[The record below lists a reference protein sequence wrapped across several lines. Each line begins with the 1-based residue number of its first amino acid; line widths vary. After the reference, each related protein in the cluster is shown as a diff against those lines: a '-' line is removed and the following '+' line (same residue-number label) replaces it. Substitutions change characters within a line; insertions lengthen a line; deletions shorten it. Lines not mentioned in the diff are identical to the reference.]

1 MYSWK
6 ERYAMSLNTI
16 REVTEITG
24 ITVNALRYYDSKG
37 LLHPTV
43 RNSDG
48 RKEWLYD
55 DEAVRRAKRILLL
68 RRIGIPVEKIALVID
83 NVDGMDEIVLRT
95 RLEELRKER
104 ELIDEQITVAGMLL
118 LVDELSADE
127 EVKDD
132 LLDKVFEKI
141 CTERGE

>member
-1 MYSWK
+1 
-6 ERYAMSLNTI
+6 MSLSTI

-43 RNSDG
+43 RNSEG

-68 RRIGIPVEKIALVID
+68 RKIGIPVESIAIVIEKAD
-83 NVDGMDEIVLRT
+83 KMDEVILRS
-95 RLEELRKER
+95 RLEELREER
-104 ELIDEQITVAGMLL
+104 QFLDEQISLAGMLL
-118 LVDELSADE
+118 LLDEISSDAK
-127 EVKDD
+127 VKED
-132 LLDKVFEKI
+132 LLDKMFEKT
-141 CTERGE
+141 CLEE

>member
-1 MYSWK
+1 
-6 ERYAMSLNTI
+6 MSLNTI

-43 RNSDG
+43 RNSEG

-68 RRIGIPVEKIALVID
+68 RRIGIPVESIAIVIEKAD
-83 NVDGMDEIVLRT
+83 KMDEVILRS
-95 RLEELRKER
+95 RLEELREER
-104 ELIDEQITVAGMLL
+104 QLLDEQISLAGMLL
-118 LVDELSADE
+118 LLDEISSDA
-127 EVKDD
+127 EVKED
-132 LLDKVFEKI
+132 LLDKIFEKTCI
-141 CTERGE
+141 DE

>member
-1 MYSWK
+1 MYIKK

-24 ITVNALRYYDSKG
+24 ITVNALRYYDQKG
-37 LLHPTV
+37 VLHPTV
-43 RNSDG
+43 RNPEG

-68 RRIGIPVEKIALVID
+68 RRIGIPVESMTRVID
-83 NVDGMDEIVLRT
+83 KMDGMEEAILRT
-95 RLEELRKER
+95 RLEELREER
-104 ELIDEQITVAGMLL
+104 KLIDEQISLASMLL
-118 LVDELSADE
+118 LIDELPSDA

-132 LLDKVFEKI
+132 LLDKMFERI
-141 CTERGE
+141 CLDG

>member
-1 MYSWK
+1 
-6 ERYAMSLNTI
+6 MSLNTI

-43 RNSDG
+43 RNPEG

-68 RRIGIPVEKIALVID
+68 RRIGIPVENITLVID
-83 NVDGMDEIVLRT
+83 KVDKMDEEILRT
-95 RLEELRKER
+95 RLEELREER
-104 ELIDEQITVAGMLL
+104 KMLDEQISVASMLL
-118 LVDELSADE
+118 LLDELASE
-127 EVKDD
+127 TEVRND
-132 LLDKVFEKI
+132 LLDKMFEKI
-141 CTERGE
+141 CLDE

>member
-1 MYSWK
+1 
-6 ERYAMSLNTI
+6 MSLNTI

-43 RNSDG
+43 RNSEG

-68 RRIGIPVEKIALVID
+68 RRIGIPVESIAIVIENTD
-83 NVDGMDEIVLRT
+83 KMDEVILRS
-95 RLEELRKER
+95 RLEELREER
-104 ELIDEQITVAGMLL
+104 QFLDDQISLAGMLL
-118 LVDELSADE
+118 LLDEISSDA
-127 EVKDD
+127 EVKEE
-132 LLDKVFEKI
+132 LLDKMFEKT
-141 CTERGE
+141 CLEE

>member
-1 MYSWK
+1 
-6 ERYAMSLNTI
+6 MSLNTI

-43 RNSDG
+43 RNSEG

-68 RRIGIPVEKIALVID
+68 RKIGIPVESIAIVIEKAD
-83 NVDGMDEIVLRT
+83 KMDEVILRS
-95 RLEELRKER
+95 RLEELREER
-104 ELIDEQITVAGMLL
+104 QFLDEQISLAGMLL
-118 LVDELSADE
+118 LLDELSSDA
-127 EVKDD
+127 EVKED
-132 LLDKVFEKI
+132 LLDKMFEKI
-141 CTERGE
+141 CLDE

>member
-1 MYSWK
+1 MYSKK

-24 ITVNALRYYDSKG
+24 ITVNALRYYDQKG
-37 LLHPTV
+37 VLHPTV
-43 RNSDG
+43 RNPEG

-68 RRIGIPVEKIALVID
+68 RKLGIPVESMTRVID
-83 NVDGMDEIVLRT
+83 KMDGIEEAILRT
-95 RLEELRKER
+95 RLEELREER
-104 ELIDEQITVAGMLL
+104 KLIDEQISLASMLL
-118 LVDELSADE
+118 LIDELPSDA

-132 LLDKVFEKI
+132 LLDKMFERI
-141 CTERGE
+141 CLDG

>member
-1 MYSWK
+1 
-6 ERYAMSLNTI
+6 MSLNTI

-43 RNSDG
+43 RNSGG

-68 RRIGIPVEKIALVID
+68 RRIGIPVESIALVLD
-83 NVDGMDEIVLRT
+83 NADRMDEMMLKS
-95 RLEELRKER
+95 RLEELREERKE
-104 ELIDEQITVAGMLL
+104 IDEQISVASMLL
-118 LVDELSADE
+118 LIDDLSADE

-132 LLDKVFEKI
+132 LLDKMFDKT
-141 CTERGE
+141 CR

>member
-1 MYSWK
+1 
-6 ERYAMSLNTI
+6 MSLNRI

-43 RNSDG
+43 RNSEG

-68 RRIGIPVEKIALVID
+68 RRIGIPVESIAIVIEKAD
-83 NVDGMDEIVLRT
+83 KMDEVILRS
-95 RLEELRKER
+95 RLEELRE
-104 ELIDEQITVAGMLL
+104 EGQFLDEQIALAGMLL
-118 LVDELSADE
+118 LLNEISSDA
-127 EVKDD
+127 EVKEE
-132 LLDKVFEKI
+132 LLDKMFEKT
-141 CTERGE
+141 CLEE

>member
-1 MYSWK
+1 
-6 ERYAMSLNTI
+6 MSLNTI

-43 RNSDG
+43 RNSEG

-68 RRIGIPVEKIALVID
+68 RRIGIPVESIAIVIEKAD
-83 NVDGMDEIVLRT
+83 KMDEVILRS
-95 RLEELRKER
+95 RLEELREER
-104 ELIDEQITVAGMLL
+104 QLLDEQISLAGMLL
-118 LVDELSADE
+118 LLDEISSDE
-127 EVKDD
+127 EVKED
-132 LLDKVFEKI
+132 LLDKIFEKT
-141 CTERGE
+141 CLDE